1 MIAILTIAVVML
13 SSFIIVLIRDM
24 KSLKDQLILI
34 DKEQHTQN
42 MDIIRLMKLTNE
54 ISSISEEHDKA
65 LLAIIQ
71 HLSKQDLTSF
81 PYMGVVGEA

>member
-1 MIAILTIAVVML
+1 MIAVLTIAVVIL
-13 SSFIIVLIRDM
+13 SLFVIYLIRHI
-24 KSLKDQLILI
+24 QLINNELTAI

-65 LLAIIQ
+65 LLYIIQ
-71 HLSKQDLTSF
+71 HLSKQDLTPF
-81 PYMGVVGEA
+81 PFTGVVGEA

>member
-1 MIAILTIAVVML
+1 MIAVLTIAIVIL
-13 SSFIIVLIRDM
+13 SLFVIYLIRHI
-24 KSLKDQLILI
+24 KLINNELTAI